1 MFYVTRVY
9 TFPRGERAMLFRYY
23 WGFTQLRLVTKET
36 LQNFYTCTTFSHYSN
51 ILSKYVFTI
60 DFNFFVH
67 FREPHRHRNR
77 RAIECY
83 LAEAKAGIVRRKE
96 KNTNKRATET
106 HYCANQEGHV
116 RNLPVDCRSLTPL
129 CLGGLERQ
137 QQRIYTSVTQYTH
150 LIRPAAVQ
158 DGPRKIRGVSCREPV
173 AGHLKCRR
181 LID

>member
-1 MFYVTRVY
+1 M
-9 TFPRGERAMLFRYY
+9 
-23 WGFTQLRLVTKET
+23 KET
-36 LQNFYTCTTFSHYSN
+36 SQNFYTCTTFSHYSN

-67 FREPHRHRNR
+67 FREPRRHRNR
-77 RAIECY
+77 RAIECS

-137 QQRIYTSVTQYTH
+137 QRYAIHALDTACGCPGWTEKNKGS
-150 LIRPAAVQ
+150 I
-158 DGPRKIRGVSCREPV
+158 VSRARCWPFKV
-173 AGHLKCRR
+173 SPTNR
-181 LID
+181 LNFTLQQAKLPTRNFVHAL